1 MSRFNLNTGDLLL
14 FDYHGGGFFGVF
26 TGLIKYFTK
35 SKYSHIAMVLKDPDF
50 LHPSLKGYYV
60 WESSWEG
67 KPDPQ
72 DGKIKLGV
80 QITPFEEIYN
90 TYKET
95 GSSIYLRKVNCKK
108 EMFNINNLSD
118 IHKIV
123 YQKPYDIIPSD
134 WIEAIFRKDD
144 HPQKTDRFWCAALV
158 GYIYTKCG
166 ILKKNTDW
174 SVLRPSDF
182 SIQSKNILKF
192 NIDCNLDNQET
203 KIL

>member
-14 FDYHGGGFFGVF
+14 FDYQGGGFFGVF
-26 TGLIKYFTK
+26 TSLIKYFTK

-72 DGKIKLGV
+72 DGRIKLGV

-108 EMFNINNLSD
+108 EMFNIKNLSD
-118 IHKIV
+118 IHEVV
-123 YQKPYDIIPSD
+123 YQKPYDIIPTD

-144 HPQKTDRFWCAALV
+144 NPQKIDRFWCAALL

-166 ILKKNTDW
+166 ILQKNTDW

-182 SIQSKNILKF
+182 SIQSNNILKF
-192 NIDCNLDNQET
+192 NIDCNLENRET

>member
-14 FDYHGGGFFGVF
+14 FDSHGGGFFGVF

-118 IHKIV
+118 IHKVV

>member
-1 MSRFNLNTGDLLL
+1 MSRFDLDTGDLLL

-80 QITPFEEIYN
+80 QITPLNEILKLYSN
-90 TYKET
+90 T
-95 GSSIYLRKVNCKK
+95 GNVFLRKLVPGGTEHSFGIQVAKMAGVPKK
-108 EMFNINNLSD
+108 
-118 IHKIV
+118 
-123 YQKPYDIIPSD
+123 IID
-134 WIEAIFRKDD
+134 EAND
-144 HPQKTDRFWCAALV
+144 V
-158 GYIYTKCG
+158 
-166 ILKKNTDW
+166 LKHLESNH
-174 SVLRPSDF
+174 
-182 SIQSKNILKF
+182 SKGVSK
-192 NIDCNLDNQET
+192 
-203 KIL
+203 KKKK

>member
-1 MSRFNLNTGDLLL
+1 MSRFDLNTGDLLL

-35 SKYSHIAMVLKDPDF
+35 SKYSHIAMVLKDPEF

-108 EMFNINNLSD
+108 QMFNIKNLSD
-118 IHKIV
+118 IHKVV
-123 YQKPYDIIPSD
+123 YQKPYDIIPTD

-144 HPQKTDRFWCAALV
+144 HPQKIDRFWCAALV

-166 ILKKNTDW
+166 ILEKNTDW

-192 NIDCNLDNQET
+192 NIDCNLENQET

>member
-1 MSRFNLNTGDLLL
+1 MSRFDLNTGDLLL

-35 SKYSHIAMVLKDPDF
+35 SKYSHIAMVLKDPEF

-108 EMFNINNLSD
+108 EMFNIKNLSD
-118 IHKIV
+118 IHKVV
-123 YQKPYDIIPSD
+123 YQKPYDIIPTD

-144 HPQKTDRFWCAALV
+144 HPKKIDRFWCAALV

-166 ILKKNTDW
+166 ILEKNTDW

-192 NIDCNLDNQET
+192 NIDCNLENQET

>member
-14 FDYHGGGFFGVF
+14 FDYQGGGFFGVF

-50 LHPSLKGYYV
+50 LHPSLIGYYV

-108 EMFNINNLSD
+108 EMFNIKNLSD
-118 IHKIV
+118 IHKVV
-123 YQKPYDIIPSD
+123 YQKPYDIIPTD

-144 HPQKTDRFWCAALV
+144 HPQKIDRFWCAALV

-166 ILKKNTDW
+166 ILEKNTDW

-192 NIDCNLDNQET
+192 NIDCNLDIQET
-203 KIL
+203 QIL

>member
-1 MSRFNLNTGDLLL
+1 MSRFDLNTGDLLL

-35 SKYSHIAMVLKDPDF
+35 SKYSHIAMVLKDPEF

-108 EMFNINNLSD
+108 QMFNIKNLSD
-118 IHKIV
+118 IHKVV
-123 YQKPYDIIPSD
+123 YQKPYDIIPTD

-144 HPQKTDRFWCAALV
+144 HPQKIDRFWCAALV

-166 ILKKNTDW
+166 ILEKNTDW

-182 SIQSKNILKF
+182 SIQSKNILNF